1 MNLEIIGVYGMSFSS
16 LRIPWKAA
24 SSMRLLQGLASLPGQ
39 GRSNCFFSKGDL
51 GGDSVLVP

>member
-1 MNLEIIGVYGMSFSS
+1 MNLEKIGMSFSS

-51 GGDSVLVP
+51 GDSGLVP